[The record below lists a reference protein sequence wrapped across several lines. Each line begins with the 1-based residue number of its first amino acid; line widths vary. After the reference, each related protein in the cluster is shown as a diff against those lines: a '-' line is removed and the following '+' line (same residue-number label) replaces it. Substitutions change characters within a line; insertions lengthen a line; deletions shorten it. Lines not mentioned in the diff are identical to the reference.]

1 MCPAEVAAGRLGGG
15 LDRMEQL
22 GDAFH
27 QRVAQGFR
35 DLALGDPQRWVVV
48 DGAQPIDDVAA
59 AVRAGVTER
68 LQLSVSSAEPTSDS
82 SIDSWAGIVGQP
94 GPVAELRAAVA
105 APVHA
110 YLLVGPRGSGK
121 RALAA
126 AFAAELLAA
135 GRTGGDADR
144 QRRLA
149 LAEQHPDLIVVERE
163 GAAISEKQISTVIE
177 RASRA
182 PIEGSRKVLVLDE
195 FHLIQPGNPPKLL
208 KTIEEPPA
216 GTFFMVLVEHV
227 PPDLVTI
234 ASRCV
239 RIDLGPVPDEAVVA
253 ALQAEG
259 VAPTEARDAAEAA
272 SGDLGRARLLATDPR
287 LALRR
292 RAWAAVPGSL
302 DGTGAT
308 AARLVDELFAMIDD
322 AAAPLRQR
330 QAEEVDALEE
340 RVAQLGE
347 RGSGRKTLEELHK
360 RELRRQRIDEL
371 RSGLVILARHYRDEM
386 AVSAR
391 PGPMVEALAA
401 IQSLSEGL
409 VRNPSEQL
417 QFQALFVQ
425 LGRLR

>member
-1 MCPAEVAAGRLGGG
+1 
-15 LDRMEQL
+15 
-22 GDAFH
+22 
-27 QRVAQGFR
+27 
-35 DLALGDPQRWVVV
+35 
-48 DGAQPIDDVAA
+48 
-59 AVRAGVTER
+59 
-68 LQLSVSSAEPTSDS
+68 VSTAEPSTTSTGDS
-82 SIDSWAGIVGQP
+82 GLDSWAGVVGQP
-94 GPVAELRAAVA
+94 GPVAELRAAVV

-135 GRTGGDADR
+135 GRVGEDADR

-149 LAEQHPDLIVVERE
+149 LAEQHPDLVITERIGPFITAAQADAIV
-163 GAAISEKQISTVIE
+163 E

-182 PIEGSRKVLVLDE
+182 PIEGSRKVLMLDE
-195 FHLIQPGNPPKLL
+195 FHLVREAAPKLL

-216 GTFFMVLVEHV
+216 GTFFVVLAEHV

-239 RIDLGPVPDEAVVA
+239 RIDLGPVPDGAIVA
-253 ALQAEG
+253 ALEAEG
-259 VAPTEARDAAEAA
+259 VGPTEARDAAEAA
-272 SGDLGRARLLATDPR
+272 AGDLGRARLLATDPR

-292 RAWAAVPGSL
+292 RAWAAVPGQL
-302 DGTGAT
+302 DGTGAI

-330 QAEEVDALEE
+330 QAEEVAALEE

-360 RELRRQRIDEL
+360 RQLRRQRTDEL

-386 AVSAR
+386 AVSSR
-391 PGPMVEALAA
+391 PGPMVDVLAA
-401 IQSLSEGL
+401 IQSVSEGL
-409 VRNPSEQL
+409 VRNPNEQL

-425 LGRLR
+425 LGAPSSI